1 MGRGDL
7 VFMGPPGSG
16 KGTQAQ
22 SLVKEHGMV
31 QLSTG
36 ELFRDNIRRNTPLGQ
51 KAKEYTDKGEYV
63 PDGITVSMVRDW
75 LDHVPAGTRIVFDG
89 FPRTVQQADEL
100 DILLREFGRA
110 VDAVILIDAPR
121 EELLKR
127 LTKRAA
133 EQGRSDDT
141 PEVMGRRLDVYKE
154 QTQQVVDHYDRRG
167 LIRKIDGVGKVE
179 DIAVRVFRAAEEGD
193 R

>member
-1 MGRGDL
+1 MTKGDL

-36 ELFRDNIRRNTPLGQ
+36 ELFRDNIRRDTPLGQ

-63 PDGITVSMVRDW
+63 PDALTVSMVRDW
-75 LDHVPAGTRIVFDG
+75 LNHVPAGTRIVFDG

-110 VDAVILIDAPR
+110 VDAVIFIDAPK
-121 EELLKR
+121 EELHHAVLFDQR
-127 LTKRAA
+127 LRLRALPRPGWTHKD
-133 EQGRSDDT
+133 Q
-141 PEVMGRRLDVYKE
+141 
-154 QTQQVVDHYDRRG
+154 
-167 LIRKIDGVGKVE
+167 
-179 DIAVRVFRAAEEGD
+179 IAFGHAPAAGALSFT
-193 R
+193 

>member
-36 ELFRDNIRRNTPLGQ
+36 ELFRDHIRRDTALGQ
-51 KAKEYTDKGEYV
+51 KAKTYLDKGDYV
-63 PDGITVSMVRDW
+63 PDAVTVNMVRDW
-75 LDHVPAGTRIVFDG
+75 LNHVPAGTRIVFDG

-121 EELLKR
+121 EELLTR
-127 LTKRAA
+127 LTKRSK

-141 PEVMGRRLDVYKE
+141 SEVIGRRLDVYKE
-154 QTQQVVDHYDRRG
+154 QTQPVVDHYSRRG
-167 LIRKIDGVGKVE
+167 LVRKVDGLGKIE
-179 DIAVRVFRAAEEGD
+179 DIAVRVFRAGQEKG
-193 R
+193 